1 MARYARQTSKTG
13 IYRIMV
19 RGINGQNI
27 FHEDEDYK
35 RYLETLS
42 RISDEG
48 EARVLGY
55 CLMSNHAHLLL
66 SEGKDQG

>member
-13 IYRIMV
+13 IYHIMV

-27 FHEDEDYK
+27 FHKDEDYK
-35 RYLETLS
+35 RCLETQS

-55 CLMSNHAHLLL
+55 CLMSNHGHLLL

>member
-1 MARYARQTSKTG
+1 
-13 IYRIMV
+13 MV